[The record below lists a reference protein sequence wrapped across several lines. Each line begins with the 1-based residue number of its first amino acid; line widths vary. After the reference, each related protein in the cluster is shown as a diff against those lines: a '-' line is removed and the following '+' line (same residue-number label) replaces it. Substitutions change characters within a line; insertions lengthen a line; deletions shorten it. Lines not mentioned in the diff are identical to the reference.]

1 MMSWCSGMAL
11 STALTKERR
20 PALFMR
26 CTFQAGKLAA
36 VDHGLELGCGE
47 ASGGQGNAQVGD

>member
-1 MMSWCSGMAL
+1 MAL
-11 STALTKERR
+11 STALTKERQ